1 MDTEQSGIFGNEIR
15 SFCLIPAMEIPYTLY
30 ENRAPLDTATVKFGQ
45 GKAHGQAAYTNNRY
59 PRVKMSASI
68 MPSNITV
75 RKERGSN
82 LSTIFLY
89 FLELLWW
96 ASWWLSVWLKPE
108 EKWEEKKANKIK

>member
-15 SFCLIPAMEIPYTLY
+15 SFCLIPAMKIPYTLY

-75 RKERGSN
+75 QEGKRKQFVDHI
-82 LSTIFLY
+82 LIFLGVVIVGIVVVVG
-89 FLELLWW
+89 LVE
-96 ASWWLSVWLKPE
+96 ARRKMGGKES
-108 EKWEEKKANKIK
+108 

>member
-15 SFCLIPAMEIPYTLY
+15 SFCLLPAMEIPYTLY

-45 GKAHGQAAYTNNRY
+45 GKAHGQVAHTNNPY

-75 RKERGSN
+75 QGGKGKQSVEHILMFLGVVKVGIVVFVGLVEAIGKIVGKEH
-82 LSTIFLY
+82 
-89 FLELLWW
+89 
-96 ASWWLSVWLKPE
+96 
-108 EKWEEKKANKIK
+108 